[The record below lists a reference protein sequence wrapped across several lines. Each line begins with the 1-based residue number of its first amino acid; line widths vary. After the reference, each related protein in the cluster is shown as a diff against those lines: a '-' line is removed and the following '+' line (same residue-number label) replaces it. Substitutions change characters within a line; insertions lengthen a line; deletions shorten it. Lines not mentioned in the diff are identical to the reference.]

1 MRSYVIHRQSDNTF
15 LSLLSVHLV
24 HSWQRLSSDI
34 FALLFFF
41 LLFMVDFAKGCLF
54 SSLMKIEKTIYSLCL
69 VTFSDDELFGEK

>member
-24 HSWQRLSSDI
+24 HSWQH
-34 FALLFFF
+34 FCFVVFF